1 MKKWIIS
8 AFILS
13 TASSIWAQQNPL
25 DSLQTLSTVFID
37 SKVNL
42 DRKNS
47 GKTITV
53 INKETLQRNAGK
65 TVAQLLSEV
74 SGFEINGSQS
84 NQGQNLG
91 YFVRGG
97 RNRQVLVIIDGVA
110 INDASQIA
118 NDFDL
123 RLLPLASIEKI
134 EILKGASS
142 VLYGSGAGTAV
153 ISITTKKNAKKP
165 FSVAV
170 ESNVGTDRPTENNK
184 YAVQAI
190 NNHVNVSGQL
200 NKLNYQFMFSHRYSN
215 GLSAVASP
223 VADSLFESDTFKNYS
238 AQIRLGYQFNEKTNI
253 SRFIAVDEMS
263 ADFDAFT
270 YQDANNNNL
279 TNQLRTG
286 GNFTW
291 KYNKGSLVIND
302 NFNFLEREI
311 QSDFSTQFDAFSFNV
326 DAFLQHNLISN
337 LKMVIGLNAST
348 NTINAFSIPF
358 GETDFVNDIDS
369 DKASF
374 TNLDPYI
381 NAVFTS
387 NFGFSLHT
395 GARLNNHNLY
405 GANWVYNI
413 NPSYYF
419 EVGKVGVKALSSY
432 SSAYI
437 TPSLFQ
443 LFDPSFGNVDLL
455 AEENITLE
463 GGVELTYNKLR
474 FSALYFSRAEENFID
489 FVTVDP
495 DNFVF
500 QYQNTNATFSA
511 SGTEIE
517 FEAPLFNKMQLTA
530 NYTFTQPD
538 QQFALRIPKHMANLQ
553 INYLLTE
560 KTRFNLSGRYVSSR
574 TDSFFN
580 SDTFESET
588 VTLKE
593 YSLVNFFVSQKFS
606 NQFSL
611 FLGIDNLLDTE
622 FEEVFR
628 FQARGRNVRLGFT
641 INL

>member
-611 FLGIDNLLDTE
+611 FLGIDNLFDTE